1 MLNAEPPSRP
11 ATWTTGLPGAPKG
24 PDVLVVEDSPSDMFL
39 IGHALSGTV
48 LSLRCRFAT
57 TLAEAVRLARRE
69 TPDVVLLDLSL
80 PDCDGILTLKRVR
93 AACPS
98 APVVVVTG
106 HSELRL
112 AIQALRAGASDYL
125 LKTELGTLEPT
136 LRRVVAE
143 ARDARQR
150 QRHEASRI
158 TALNLESV
166 GRVAAGIAHEINT
179 PLQFV
184 NDNVV
189 FLRRALQLL
198 SPALDAVRRGESI
211 EPGGADWA
219 KLSPV
224 VEQMPPAIEEALEG
238 VRRVA
243 RSIAELQS
251 LHEVSGESS
260 STLAISQIIEAS
272 LADAWHPSVAGS
284 RVTTRYEE
292 GLPPITVQARA
303 LTSAFSNII
312 RNAQEAIVRS
322 ERQEGSLAISVARR
336 GDQLEV
342 CFVDDG
348 AGIPS
353 EHLGRVFDPFFTTKP
368 VGAGSGQG
376 LALAHHVIVRQHGGQ
391 LTAHSTPG
399 GGATFVA
406 LLPLSPA
413 CDGDAP

>member
-11 ATWTTGLPGAPKG
+11 ATWTTGAPGALEG

-39 IGHALSGTV
+39 IGRALSGTV

-57 TLAEAVRLARRE
+57 TLAEAVRLAKRE
-69 TPDVVLLDLSL
+69 MPDVVLLDLSL
-80 PDCDGILTLKRVR
+80 PDCDGIRTLRRIR

-98 APVVVVTG
+98 SPVVVVTG

-150 QRHEASRI
+150 QRHEANRI

-166 GRVAAGIAHEINT
+166 GRVAAGIAHEVNT

-198 SPALDAVRRGESI
+198 RPALDAVCRGESI
-211 EPGGADWA
+211 EGRADWT

-224 VEQMPPAIEEALEG
+224 VEQMAPAIEEALEG

-251 LHEVSGESS
+251 LHEVSGESR

-272 LADAWHPSVAGS
+272 LADAWHPSAAGS

-303 LTSAFSNII
+303 LTSAFSSII
-312 RNAQEAIVRS
+312 QNAREAIARS
-322 ERQEGSLAISVARR
+322 ERQEGSLEISVVRR

-348 AGIPS
+348 VGIPS
-353 EHLGRVFDPFFTTKP
+353 DHLGRVFDPFFTTKP

-376 LALAHHVIVRQHGGQ
+376 LALAHHVIVRRHGGQ

-399 GGATFVA
+399 GGATFAA

>member
-1 MLNAEPPSRP
+1 
-11 ATWTTGLPGAPKG
+11 
-24 PDVLVVEDSPSDMFL
+24 
-39 IGHALSGTV
+39 
-48 LSLRCRFAT
+48 
-57 TLAEAVRLARRE
+57 
-69 TPDVVLLDLSL
+69 
-80 PDCDGILTLKRVR
+80 
-93 AACPS
+93 
-98 APVVVVTG
+98 VVVVTG

-143 ARDARQR
+143 ARDAHQR
-150 QRHEASRI
+150 QRLEASRI

-198 SPALDAVRRGESI
+198 TPALDAVRRGESI
-211 EPGGADWA
+211 EPGCADWA
-219 KLSPV
+219 KLSAV

-260 STLAISQIIEAS
+260 STLALSEIIESS
-272 LADAWHPSVAGS
+272 LADAWHPSAAGS

-303 LTSAFSNII
+303 LTSAFSSII
-312 RNAQEAIVRS
+312 RNAREAIARS
-322 ERQEGSLAISVARR
+322 ERQEGSLEISVARR

-348 AGIPS
+348 SGIPS

-376 LALAHHVIVRQHGGQ
+376 LALAHQVIVRQHGGQ